1 MIRLRPFN
9 IVTYRIHRLLLQTG
23 LILFFLLSHLQV
35 VEVLLPL
42 IVALVVFVLSI
53 KVTLVALIMVII
65 LVIGMHV
72 LDLLGVRRDV
82 GLNEV
87 AFEIIGLVVASIAS
101 AASLLANGMVVPVLV
116 FVLSHVLLRFLSINL
131 IVGVGLNDFECTFT

>member
-9 IVTYRIHRLLLQTG
+9 IVTNSIDRLLLQTG

-42 IVALVVFVLSI
+42 IVALVVFVLGI

-72 LDLLGVRRDV
+72 LDLLGVRRDI
-82 GLNEV
+82 G
-87 AFEIIGLVVASIAS
+87 FEIIGLVVASIAS

-131 IVGVGLNDFECTFT
+131 IVGVALNDFECIFT